1 VDQRTNSLIVRDIP
15 DNLVKIREFIARVD
29 QGAPSVLIEARLVEM
44 TRQDARS
51 LGVIWGGLWTPRTGS
66 NGPVVDLRG
75 APPGGPV
82 SGETAGAATPTT
94 AANFPAQLG
103 SLLAG
108 STPFGLGIGWLASNF
123 ALDIQLQ
130 ALEGQRRARIL
141 SSPNLLTVDN
151 QPATVASGRKFPIIS
166 ITGVQGAQQAS
177 ITFQDVTT
185 RLQVT
190 PRVVGDGRI
199 VLNIGVKDE
208 VETERINTPFLIAPI
223 VATRQTVTQADV
235 LDGGTV
241 VISGLRQEAFQN
253 DERGVPWLSKIPV
266 LGWLF
271 KNDLTETVRREL
283 VVFLTAKVVTSPGQA
298 AAPADLMPASPGTPA
313 PPGLPVPP
321 GPSGQAPVTTPA
333 PVPSAALMPG
343 TALAAGAG
351 DPVRAIAPVPVSV
364 PAVRPP
370 APASPA
376 GDR

>member
-1 VDQRTNSLIVRDIP
+1 
-15 DNLVKIREFIARVD
+15 
-29 QGAPSVLIEARLVEM
+29 
-44 TRQDARS
+44 
-51 LGVIWGGLWTPRTGS
+51 
-66 NGPVVDLRG
+66 
-75 APPGGPV
+75 
-82 SGETAGAATPTT
+82 
-94 AANFPAQLG
+94 
-103 SLLAG
+103 
-108 STPFGLGIGWLASNF
+108 
-123 ALDIQLQ
+123 
-130 ALEGQRRARIL
+130 
-141 SSPNLLTVDN
+141 
-151 QPATVASGRKFPIIS
+151 
-166 ITGVQGAQQAS
+166 VQGAQQAS

-235 LDGGTV
+235 VDGGTV

-313 PPGLPVPP
+313 PLAPP
-321 GPSGQAPVTTPA
+321 GPSGQAPMTTPG
-333 PVPSAALMPG
+333 PVSSAGLMPSS
-343 TALAAGAG
+343 ALAAGSGA
-351 DPVRAIAPVPVSV
+351 PVRAIAPVPVSV

-370 APASPA
+370 APASSA
-376 GDR
+376 GER